1 MVTSVVMIVSARGW
15 AGVRVVHPVH
25 VRVMIRVVVAM
36 NAREVL
42 RNNAY
47 VSRIHVPELS

>member
-1 MVTSVVMIVSARGW
+1 MIVSARGW
-15 AGVRVVHPVH
+15 AGIRVVH

-42 RNNAY
+42 RNNA
-47 VSRIHVPELS
+47 